1 MKKILLLILALVL
14 ASAAGTAI
22 FLNIN
27 SNKSADSG
35 RSRQPFVA
43 ARGSVRLR
51 SPLPN
56 DTVGNF
62 FEINGEAKGSWFFEA
77 SFPVLLV
84 DKDDRQLGQA
94 PAEALGN
101 WMTEDY
107 VPFRAAMKLS
117 DGIAA
122 VGERARLIL
131 SKSNP
136 SGQPENDE
144 KVEIP
149 VVLSGGR
156 EDPGP

>member
-1 MKKILLLILALVL
+1 M
-14 ASAAGTAI
+14 ASAVV
-22 FLNIN
+22 FLDFN
-27 SNKSADSG
+27 SDKSADSDG
-35 RSRQPFVA
+35 ARQPFIA
-43 ARGSVRLR
+43 ADGSIKLR

-56 DTVGNF
+56 DTVGNP

-77 SFPVLLV
+77 SFPVSLV
-84 DKDDRQLGQA
+84 DKDGRQLGQA

-117 DGIAA
+117 DGAA
-122 VGERARLIL
+122 APGTPARLIL

-144 KVEIP
+144 KIEIP
-149 VVLSGGR
+149 VVLSEGR
-156 EDPGP
+156 ENSGP